1 MAKTC
6 NFSTFKVT
14 SNITYPLFIEK
25 ELIKKWM
32 VSGSIKKAYD
42 RSVKGY
48 VYITDMNLKL

>member
-6 NFSTFKVT
+6 NFSIFKVT

-48 VYITDMNLKL
+48 VYITDMNSKL